1 LIDELE
7 GAIGGRD
14 IGSRAEILRRVTDL
28 FVAGAAQLTDEQVV
42 LFDSVMARL
51 VEEVESSARAALG
64 RRLADLPGA
73 PPQTLRTLALDDS
86 IEVAGAV
93 LTRAES
99 LDDATLV
106 EGARTKS
113 QEHLLA
119 ISYRRSISEAVTDAL
134 VERGNREVVVSTAR
148 NAGARFSDNGYSML
162 VKRSAS
168 DAGLALSVWLRPD
181 ISREHMLRL
190 FAAASDVVQAELIGA
205 DRRKAGAVQEMV
217 ARASEELQAEAR
229 EWSPGHAAARDEVRR
244 LHESGELT
252 EARLCAFAEGGQFD
266 HAVIALSLLSA
277 LPIGA
282 VERAIVHERTDQLL
296 LIAKAIDLSWQ
307 TTKALLLAGGGTGA
321 RSTQQL
327 AQCLGQYSKLQVET
341 ARKVI
346 QFYRLRDRAALADLQ

>member
-1 LIDELE
+1 
-7 GAIGGRD
+7 
-14 IGSRAEILRRVTDL
+14 
-28 FVAGAAQLTDEQVV
+28 
-42 LFDSVMARL
+42 
-51 VEEVESSARAALG
+51 
-64 RRLADLPGA
+64 
-73 PPQTLRTLALDDS
+73 
-86 IEVAGAV
+86 
-93 LTRAES
+93 
-99 LDDATLV
+99 
-106 EGARTKS
+106 
-113 QEHLLA
+113 
-119 ISYRRSISEAVTDAL
+119 
-134 VERGNREVVVSTAR
+134 
-148 NAGARFSDNGYSML
+148 ML